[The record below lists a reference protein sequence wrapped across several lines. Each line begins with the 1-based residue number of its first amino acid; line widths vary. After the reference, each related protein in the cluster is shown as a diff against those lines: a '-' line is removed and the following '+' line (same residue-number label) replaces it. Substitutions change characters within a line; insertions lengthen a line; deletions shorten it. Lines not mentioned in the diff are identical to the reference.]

1 MVIVNS
7 RTRLTTFRKIADT
20 GPLGPL
26 LIQLMMAVN
35 DLGIADN
42 GFRQWIEAPP
52 PEHRDRIQGAKSYF
66 VRLMVA
72 HTFEALK
79 VIYKIN
85 ATPEFK
91 KLVDQCDRQT
101 QEAFARLVSIMG
113 TKEYKTMKRVRNAI
127 TFHYETEAIEQ
138 AIERQNDKFSDHP
151 MSISIGNKTLYWYFE
166 PADHVADGI
175 IVRDAVGLKSYPVV
189 SAEVDAVA
197 VQLQKIGEDL
207 SNFSGYFIPRQVLR

>member
-1 MVIVNS
+1 MVEVVHKRRGGN
-7 RTRLTTFRKIADT
+7 TTKK
-20 GPLGPL
+20 PL
-26 LIQLMMAVN
+26 L
-35 DLGIADN
+35 DL
-42 GFRQWIEAPP
+42 
-52 PEHRDRIQGAKSYF
+52 
-66 VRLMVA
+66 
-72 HTFEALK
+72 T
-79 VIYKIN
+79 
-85 ATPEFK
+85 K
-91 KLVDQCDRQT
+91 KPAADQCDRQT